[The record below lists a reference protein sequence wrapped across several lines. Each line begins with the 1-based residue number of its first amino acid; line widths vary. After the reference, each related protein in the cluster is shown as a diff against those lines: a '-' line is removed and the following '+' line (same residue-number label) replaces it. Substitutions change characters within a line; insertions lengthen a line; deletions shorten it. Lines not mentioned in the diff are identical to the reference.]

1 MNTISRR
8 KNAASRLQ
16 TRDER
21 NNFRFCENDRAMQRF
36 SKNEVNIQ
44 RHNGVILSEVRK
56 DIVEGSCKRFLSS
69 LVWILSS
76 MILAAC
82 DFHGPWEYYPEER
95 EVYTGIYT
103 YGYVMENRK
112 AEICFSKVYELDES
126 SAENFAFYDSAYV
139 TLQGMFGRSFGDN
152 VDTTIVLHGTNCF
165 SHSGFTGIAGETY
178 KLDAFFVWDSAGNKA
193 KSRYKAEATIPNA
206 VNIKGLNAPQKD
218 GSYKWMPNKA
228 YETKGTWGGY
238 ASFTVDFLEYPMD
251 MEFFKCALDFDNT
264 VGGVLSVLEYDMK
277 TGESVKTTI
286 NKMLKGM
293 AEADSTG
300 YRGVS
305 MHDPLESKQNFG
317 FAENRWIAGFNN
329 LATLY
334 LMNMMLPL
342 GEVYVNLY
350 ATDRAYEDYVRK
362 VKASVSDS
370 RVVPKSNIENGM
382 GVFSGM
388 AVSSIKI
395 NVLGEGVSMSHIA
408 FHNCDYEGGA
418 DKESWETRGCR
429 LYQDIACAGMSGER
443 VDEYN
448 NLMEANAD
456 AALMY
461 RDSVYNRDVKT
472 CYASNVKAAMT
483 LDTTKWSLFL
493 PDSMKENDKSEAY
506 TEGLKRYC
514 VASNFKSNHIADC
527 SSLEKECLEGAEKND
542 CKEYLWEWCADRG
555 WDLEWYGQC
564 KSAFVS
570 RYYIEELKSSIL
582 KREVEEI
589 CDDREAGLLEIRDD
603 GTEVTK
609 SVFRT
614 QICENWCKVE
624 DDQVKCQ

>member
-1 MNTISRR
+1 MNIIFKVISGWWLVVG
-8 KNAASRLQ
+8 A
-16 TRDER
+16 
-21 NNFRFCENDRAMQRF
+21 
-36 SKNEVNIQ
+36 
-44 RHNGVILSEVRK
+44 
-56 DIVEGSCKRFLSS
+56 FLT
-69 LVWILSS
+69 
-76 MILAAC
+76 AC

-103 YGYVMENRK
+103 YGYIMENRK

-139 TLQGMFGRSFGDN
+139 TLQGMFGRPFDDN

-178 KLDAFFVWDSAGNKA
+178 KLDAFFVWDSAGRKA

-286 NKMLKGM
+286 NQMLKGM

-300 YRGVS
+300 YRGMS

-317 FAENRWIAGFNN
+317 FTENRWIAGFNN
-329 LATLY
+329 LDTLY

-395 NVLGEGVSMSHIA
+395 NVLGDGVSMSHIA

-418 DKESWETRGCR
+418 DIESWETRGCR

-472 CYASNVKAAMT
+472 CYASNVKAAMK

-493 PDSMKENDKSEAY
+493 PDTINAEDKANAY
-506 TEGLKRYC
+506 ADGLKRYC
-514 VASNFKSNHIADC
+514 VASNFESNHIADC
-527 SSLEKECLEGAEKND
+527 SALEKECLEGAEKTN
-542 CKEYLWEWCADRG
+542 CKVYLWTWCADRDWNLG
-555 WDLEWYGQC
+555 DYPQC
-564 KSAFVS
+564 KSALVS
-570 RYYIEELKSSIL
+570 RYYIEGLKSAIL
-582 KREVEEI
+582 KREVENVCRESQRLVGVEREKGKLSVALTWNLSI
-589 CDDREAGLLEIRDD
+589 C
-603 GTEVTK
+603 K
-609 SVFRT
+609 Y
-614 QICENWCKVE
+614 WCKDVDE
-624 DDQVKCQ
+624 KTECQ